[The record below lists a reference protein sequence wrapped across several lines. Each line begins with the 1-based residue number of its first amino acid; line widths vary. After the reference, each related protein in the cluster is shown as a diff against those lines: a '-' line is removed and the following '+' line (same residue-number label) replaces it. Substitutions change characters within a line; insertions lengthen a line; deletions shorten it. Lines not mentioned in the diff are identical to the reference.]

1 MESIELVKIERRKNK
16 KGQQYYAV
24 CYGNGTELFSTLDE
38 ALAQVGNIAKFVNGI
53 ESLPQNK

>member
-16 KGQQYYAV
+16 KGQQYYAI
-24 CYGNGTELFSTLDE
+24 CYGNGAELFNALEE
-38 ALAQVGNIAKFVNGI
+38 ALAQVGNIAKFVDSI